1 MGPGKIIE
9 SLDKVCEKVIAPK
22 VKAFCQELADYTNA
36 YEQKLEMKREAL
48 VDKGIWVKKK
58 NYMLNIYNMEGV
70 QYAKPKLKITGMA
83 AIKSST
89 PGICRKVVKEAYE
102 LIINTGDVRQLR
114 AFNEKFKAEFL
125 ELPVQDIAAPLGMH
139 GLEKYDATNGG
150 ADTIFAKKTPPHVKG
165 AIVFNHWLKK
175 KDLIRKYQSIK
186 EGEKLKWVYLK
197 EPNPL
202 QSDVLSFVTVIPQEF
217 EIHEY
222 IDYEAMYDK
231 NYLVQ
236 ITRVTDA
243 IKWQLE
249 EISSLED
256 LFE

>member
-1 MGPGKIIE
+1 MGAGEIIK
-9 SLDKVCEKVIAPK
+9 SLDKVCEKIVAPQ

-48 VDKGIWVKKK
+48 VNKGIWVKKK

-89 PGICRKVVKEAYE
+89 PGVCRAAVKEAYE
-102 LIINTGDVRQLR
+102 IIINTGDIKLLR
-114 AFNEKFKAEFL
+114 EYNDAFKAKFMAF
-125 ELPVQDIAAPLGMH
+125 PVQDIAAPLGMH
-139 GLEKYDATNGG
+139 GLEKYDGSNGG
-150 ADTIFAKKTPPHVKG
+150 PDAIFKKKTPPHVKG

-175 KDLIRKYQSIK
+175 RELTRKYQSIK

-197 EPNPL
+197 EPNPM
-202 QSDVLSFVTVIPQEF
+202 QSDVLSFATIIPQEF
-217 EIHEY
+217 EIHNY

-249 EISSLED
+249 EISSLEG